1 MQVKPVSEQAVQKR
15 KLKFPPLWIVGPIL
29 YVIGVLI
36 AFFTANLWNF
46 LLSYPWISFII
57 AYMIGSW
64 AGSHFG
70 EMHRRCT
77 CSIRNAF
84 LISDDEFEEILESNM
99 NRLSHPRNLLFGLVF
114 VPTIVW
120 AWIQRLWWQGYMSPF
135 FFDVYY
141 LLVVVFVF
149 IAYSGVMFGAVFG
162 CHLNIHRLCE
172 RIPINAE
179 YLMGE
184 GQPILRRLWGDLI
197 GKVTVVAF
205 IMSTLINVPIL
216 LYSGWLGSFFNLV
229 LALALTVVIFLF
241 PHYMFHRM
249 LEKAKVEMLSR
260 VLKQQENLGHIG
272 LENLGKGVDD
282 KSKTSQLMTLIYL
295 TQFEWNLRTRSTW
308 LVDLKAVAE
317 LLLVASIHVM
327 LMEVLKLFVHI

>member
-1 MQVKPVSEQAVQKR
+1 MQATTVSEQSTHKR
-15 KLKFPPLWIVGPIL
+15 KRKSPPFWILGPIF

-36 AFFTANLWNF
+36 AFFTGDLGNF

-70 EMHRRCT
+70 EIHRRCT
-77 CSIRNAF
+77 RSIRNAF
-84 LISDDEFEEILESNM
+84 IVSDDEFEEILESNM
-99 NRLSHPRNLLFGLVF
+99 KRLTHPRNLLFGLIF
-114 VPTIVW
+114 VPTILW
-120 AWIQRLWWQGYMSPF
+120 AWIQRLWWQGYYSPF
-135 FFDVYY
+135 FFDLYY

-172 RIPINAE
+172 KIPINTE

-249 LEKAKVEMLSR
+249 LEKSKEEMLSQ
-260 VLKQQENLGHIG
+260 VLKQQKNLGHIG
-272 LENLGKGVDD
+272 LEDLGESVDD
-282 KSKTSQLMTLIYL
+282 KLKTSQLMTLIYL
-295 TQFEWNLRTRSTW
+295 TQYEWNLRTRSTW

-317 LLLVASIHVM
+317 LLIVASIHVM

>member
-64 AGSHFG
+64 AVSHFG

-114 VPTIVW
+114 VPKIV
-120 AWIQRLWWQGYMSPF
+120 
-135 FFDVYY
+135 
-141 LLVVVFVF
+141 
-149 IAYSGVMFGAVFG
+149 
-162 CHLNIHRLCE
+162 
-172 RIPINAE
+172 
-179 YLMGE
+179 
-184 GQPILRRLWGDLI
+184 
-197 GKVTVVAF
+197 
-205 IMSTLINVPIL
+205 
-216 LYSGWLGSFFNLV
+216 
-229 LALALTVVIFLF
+229 
-241 PHYMFHRM
+241 
-249 LEKAKVEMLSR
+249 
-260 VLKQQENLGHIG
+260 
-272 LENLGKGVDD
+272 
-282 KSKTSQLMTLIYL
+282 
-295 TQFEWNLRTRSTW
+295 
-308 LVDLKAVAE
+308 
-317 LLLVASIHVM
+317 
-327 LMEVLKLFVHI
+327 